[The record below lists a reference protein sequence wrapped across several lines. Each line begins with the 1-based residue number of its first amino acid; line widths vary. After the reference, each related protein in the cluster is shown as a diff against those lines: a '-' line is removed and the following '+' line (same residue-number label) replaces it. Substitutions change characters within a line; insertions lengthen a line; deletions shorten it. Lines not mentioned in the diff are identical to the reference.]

1 MAMTN
6 ENIRQLLEMLDHPEK
21 YTEQEIHD
29 IINRDEDTRE
39 TYRLMVE
46 AKRSSRNR
54 HDDTPVDVDA
64 AWQRFAKKQNIQS
77 SARPEGTLAKTRIFN
92 FQSSIFRLAQR
103 DACQSKNFQSSARPE
118 GTLVK
123 TRIFNF
129 QFKKVAASFIG
140 VLLVSG
146 IAFAAIHIVRHYVG
160 QDMPTP
166 PQETQMV
173 EPHQQII
180 PDDTVKVEATDTIAP
195 KATMEPVVFDNVPLE
210 EMLPDIAARYDATV
224 SFANDKARQLR
235 FRFVWNPQQGIDQV
249 VNDLSQFESLTVTLK
264 DNQITVE

>member
-1 MAMTN
+1 MATTN
-6 ENIRQLLEMLDHPEK
+6 ENIRQLLEMLDHPEA

-54 HDDTPVDVDA
+54 RNEAPVDVDD
-64 AWQRFAKKQNIQS
+64 AWQRFAKKQNY
-77 SARPEGTLAKTRIFN
+77 
-92 FQSSIFRLAQR
+92 QSSIFNL
-103 DACQSKNFQSSARPE
+103 
-118 GTLVK
+118 
-123 TRIFNF
+123 
-129 QFKKVAASFIG
+129 QFKKIAASFIG

-180 PDDTVKVEATDTIAP
+180 PDDTVKVETTDTIAP

-210 EMLPDIAARYDATV
+210 EMLPEIAAHYDATV
-224 SFANDKARQLR
+224 TFANDKARQLR
-235 FRFVWNPQQGIDQV
+235 FRFVWNPQQDIDQV
-249 VNDLSQFESLTVTLK
+249 VSDLNQFESLTATLK